1 MNTYLIESRINLL
14 TKLHSIM
21 MCMNDEECYMSWI
34 LMVPDE
40 PTKEDFKDIAE
51 DDKFF
56 HEVLT
61 RFHLLFGTYKDYE

>member
-1 MNTYLIESRINLL
+1 MNKYLLKSRVELL

-21 MCMNDEECYMSWI
+21 MNMNDEEAYMSWI
-34 LMVPDE
+34 MTVPDE
-40 PTKEDFKDIAE
+40 PTREDFEDIAK

-61 RFHLLFGTYKDYE
+61 RFHALFGTYKEYE